1 MYVHDTLRAFSQLRI
16 FPDCD
21 LPVPLPRHRV
31 LLDRAYVA
39 GPHQVF
45 ERLRKSALIVG
56 VLLYHAAH
64 DSQVFP
70 QHRLFRCR
78 DRFVIRGIARAA
90 SAGEIG
96 QGDQSR

>member
-1 MYVHDTLRAFSQLRI
+1 MYVHDAFRTISQLRI

-31 LLDRAYVA
+31 FRDRAYVA
-39 GPHQVF
+39 SLRQVVK
-45 ERLRKSALIVG
+45 RLRKSALIVS

-70 QHRLFRCR
+70 EHRLFRCR
-78 DRFVIRGIARAA
+78 DRFVIRGIASAA
-90 SAGEIG
+90 SAGEKG